1 MEFLKKIQNLPEKK
15 RKVIFW
21 AFISILTIILII
33 LYINIVKERIRNIN
47 IEEIKNE
54 FPKWEPE
61 NIPELENFNLPEE
74 LEGLN
79 NQEEVIE

>member
-54 FPKWEPE
+54 FPEWEPE